1 MRGNWRALMANDADR
16 LRAELPS
23 APSHNAQ
30 PIVEHAAQ
38 LLDQVDNWIER
49 KSSLRERWTGE
60 GSSRAW
66 LQLHEAEAEL
76 AGTLPEEVALAW
88 LPDALADARS
98 DIGDDDDPAVREAT
112 CLYFETYV
120 SRSSSAGRPKYR
132 SAAHVLEQLLR
143 RRYQVVFERQA
154 RALALRNRIIR
165 LILVMLA
172 LFLVLFLIAVGAG
185 ERLHWS
191 PEGIA
196 TKATNFPVAWLTLL
210 CVIVFGILGGL
221 ISAIPALARPP
232 TSPDP
237 YGLAPIQG
245 VLKLPLGGVTAVIG
259 CLALQSGTL
268 PGVTGVTSLA
278 GLLFW
283 AAAFGAGQQ
292 AVSRLLDNQVGNLL
306 NRPGPATLPRH
317 PAAALTVPPAD
328 SSPPDEPKQTSDRGH
343 TGDAPTSPSGTDH
356 ETLSELES
364 RTVTQKQ

>member
-1 MRGNWRALMANDADR
+1 MANDADR

-143 RRYQVVFERQA
+143 RRYQVIFDRQG

-165 LILVMLA
+165 LIVVMLG

-185 ERLHWS
+185 DRLHWS
-191 PEGIA
+191 PEGIT

-210 CVIVFGILGGL
+210 CVIVFGVLGGL
-221 ISAIPALARPP
+221 ISAIPVLARPP

-237 YGLAPIQG
+237 YGLAVSQG

-259 CLALQSGTL
+259 CLAL
-268 PGVTGVTSLA
+268 
-278 GLLFW
+278 
-283 AAAFGAGQQ
+283 
-292 AVSRLLDNQVGNLL
+292 
-306 NRPGPATLPRH
+306 
-317 PAAALTVPPAD
+317 
-328 SSPPDEPKQTSDRGH
+328 
-343 TGDAPTSPSGTDH
+343 
-356 ETLSELES
+356 
-364 RTVTQKQ
+364 

>member
-1 MRGNWRALMANDADR
+1 MANDADR

-143 RRYQVVFERQA
+143 RRYQVIFDRQG

-165 LILVMLA
+165 LIVVMLG

-185 ERLHWS
+185 DRLHWS
-191 PEGIA
+191 PEGIT

-210 CVIVFGILGGL
+210 CVIVFGVLGGL
-221 ISAIPALARPP
+221 ISAIPVLARPP

-237 YGLAPIQG
+237 YGLAVSQG

-306 NRPGPATLPRH
+306 NKPGPAVLPRH
-317 PAAALTVPPAD
+317 PAAVLAVPTAD
-328 SSPPDEPKQTSDRGH
+328 STPPDEPRQTSEQGH
-343 TGDAPTSPSGTDH
+343 TADYVQTSPSGT
-356 ETLSELES
+356 TLSEHES
-364 RTVTQKQ
+364 RTVSRKQ